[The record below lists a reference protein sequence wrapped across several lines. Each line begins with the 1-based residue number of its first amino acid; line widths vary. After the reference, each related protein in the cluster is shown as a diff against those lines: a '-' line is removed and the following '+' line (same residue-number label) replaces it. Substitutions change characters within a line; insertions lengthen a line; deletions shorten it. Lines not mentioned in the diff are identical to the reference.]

1 MDIETIKRLHNV
13 LDDITLGNNDL
24 AFTELGKIINEQ
36 YLTLTDVG
44 CSYFTTSDIGS
55 KFKVIKSNQCHNF
68 RLGETVT
75 LKCVTMAEDDEYKF
89 ESENDYWYLG
99 FTDVEKL

>member
-36 YLTLTDVG
+36 YLTLTDVVERLP
-44 CSYFTTSDIGS
+44 IGTEVTIIDHEDWGEQRNT
-55 KFKVIKSNQCHNF
+55 KKTITGHTDFGKVQGYLLDGNGIY
-68 RLGETVT
+68 LI
-75 LKCVTMAEDDEYKF
+75 EDF
-89 ESENDYWYLG
+89 
-99 FTDVEKL
+99 VR